1 MGTSISMMEIASF
14 IDTEKGVQAFEKSFQ
29 DHVRNGRGFWPVVQA
44 GGTAQVIRFAPRQ
57 GDARWT
63 PSTGLI
69 DLIPLYSVSPI
80 DLPRL
85 QTI

>member
-1 MGTSISMMEIASF
+1 MGTSLSIMEITSF
-14 IDTEKGVQAFEKSFQ
+14 IDTEKGIQAFETSFQ

-44 GGTAQVIRFAPRQ
+44 GGTTQVIRFAPRQ

-69 DLIPLYSVSPI
+69 DFIPLHAVSPV

-85 QTI
+85 RPL